1 MTIQYFPFVPEY
13 LSWEEWNGNLIM
25 YFGEDPIPY
34 MNEANWKTVAANVT
48 QLPDFEV
55 FPIPSPDTYS
65 DWRDWAKEFALII
78 NGPQQ

>member
-1 MTIQYFPFVPEY
+1 MTIQYFPIIPENMT
-13 LSWEEWNGNLIM
+13 WEEWNGNLLM

-34 MNEANWKTVAANVT
+34 ANELDWKMVAYNVT

-55 FPIPSPDTYS
+55 FPIPDPDTYD
-65 DWRDWAKEFALII
+65 DWRDWAREFALII